1 MALKHALVWM
11 LSTFRH
17 FSCWLGLRCTW
28 NCSFPSSDQTSS
40 VSRCGKQLV
49 DSKDVIGS
57 VWVVGVSLL
66 DLSSQMLQVN
76 CR

>member
-1 MALKHALVWM
+1 
-11 LSTFRH
+11 
-17 FSCWLGLRCTW
+17 
-28 NCSFPSSDQTSS
+28 
-40 VSRCGKQLV
+40 V